1 MFSTF
6 VYFRFQFLCFSS
18 WVFNPQLH
26 IFSLRFLS
34 LISLSSIVTL
44 PRALSHSLTR
54 SRSQGFDA
62 RGTECFWTVTGD
74 DVTALALC
82 DVDEDG
88 RPELVVGSADF
99 EIRVFRGEES
109 IADVTEVW
117 RRTNIVCFVFRRL
130 C

>member
-1 MFSTF
+1 M
-6 VYFRFQFLCFSS
+6 
-18 WVFNPQLH
+18 
-26 IFSLRFLS
+26 RFLS
-34 LISLSSIVTL
+34 LSLISPFSLVTL
-44 PRALSHSLTR
+44 LTRALTR
-54 SRSQGFDA
+54 CLSQGFDA

-109 IADVTEVW
+109 IADVTEV
-117 RRTNIVCFVFRRL
+117 
-130 C
+130 